1 MRLQGRRL
9 LTALLAIACWA
20 TYTATLDAATQLK
33 NICRVKGQEENTLH
47 GLGLVV
53 GLKGTGDGGNFLPT
67 IRALATSIEL
77 TGGKIGQGGASE
89 LKDAKNVALVTV
101 TATVPKAGARQ
112 GDKLDCSVSSIG
124 GAKSLAGG
132 RLFLTPLQGPQVGN
146 PQVYAFAQGALHLDD
161 IKVPTTSRVHDG
173 CRLEEDFFNVFTK
186 DNKITLVLDRNLA
199 DFQVTQ
205 DIAELINSKF
215 EIQSRDGILAK
226 ALDAVNIE
234 VRIPQHELD
243 DPVVFV
249 SEVLSL
255 RIAEIQT
262 DARVVINQRA
272 GSVVIGADV
281 EIGPVVI
288 THKNIVIETGDN
300 LPADRFIPID
310 PGKTQTAKLK
320 SLVEALQAVKLPTE
334 DIIEIIKG
342 LERNGK
348 LHGVLIVE

>member
-1 MRLQGRRL
+1 M
-9 LTALLAIACWA
+9 
-20 TYTATLDAATQLK
+20 
-33 NICRVKGQEENTLH
+33 
-47 GLGLVV
+47 
-53 GLKGTGDGGNFLPT
+53 
-67 IRALATSIEL
+67 
-77 TGGKIGQGGASE
+77 
-89 LKDAKNVALVTV
+89 
-101 TATVPKAGARQ
+101 
-112 GDKLDCSVSSIG
+112 
-124 GAKSLAGG
+124 
-132 RLFLTPLQGPQVGN
+132 
-146 PQVYAFAQGALHLDD
+146 
-161 IKVPTTSRVHDG
+161 
-173 CRLEEDFFNVFTK
+173 
-186 DNKITLVLDRNLA
+186 
-199 DFQVTQ
+199 TQ

-226 ALDAVNIE
+226 ALDSVNVEI
-234 VRIPQHELD
+234 RIPQHELD

-272 GSVVIGADV
+272 GSIVIGADV

-334 DIIEIIKG
+334 DVIEIIKG